1 MTKSGDITTRHGIE
15 QIRKRL
21 RAEAESISSGRN
33 YRPSLD
39 RRTFLLGSLATGLG
53 WTRMSSAQGTAAP
66 GASPMATP
74 VANVALAENPF
85 TLGIA
90 SGEPVPD
97 GMVLWTRLAPQ
108 PFEPNG
114 GMPGA
119 SVELAYEIANDE
131 RFTDIV
137 QQGPVIADAAWA
149 HSVHLEVSGLQPDRW
164 YWYRFRIGEFDSPA
178 GRTRT
183 APAPGAPFEEFRFA
197 FASCQRWED
206 GLFTAFRDMAQQ
218 DVDLVIHLG
227 DYIYE
232 YLVRSNAQL
241 RDIEVPTTALS
252 EIRTL
257 DDYRMRYALYKLD
270 PHLQEAHRVA
280 PWLVTWDDHEVSNN
294 YIVPIIADD
303 PFAKPLI
310 ERREAAYRAYYEH
323 QPLRASA
330 RPKGPNLKLYR
341 AAEFG
346 DLVRFNVLDER
357 QYRTPGTGV
366 CGAGEREE
374 FEGFC
379 ASAVDPDQT
388 MLGEQQKQWL
398 LDGFTQTT
406 TRWSVLAQQVP
417 MARIDYDPSATG
429 KSFGGEDL
437 DKWDGYAYERDQVL
451 AAMADAAKA
460 QSFSPVVV
468 TGDVH
473 ANFVWNLKRDW
484 DAPEGESIIGTEFVG
499 TSIASN
505 GDDPLKDDGEFS
517 TRCGNLRGNSH
528 NLLFD
533 NHRGYVL
540 CELTP
545 DQWHT
550 TYRVMPTVEDPDATA
565 STLTSFV
572 VEHDQPGA
580 QMDGTCHA
588 GGPA

>member
-1 MTKSGDITTRHGIE
+1 MRSGDITRRQGVE

-21 RAEAESISSGRN
+21 REDAESISSGRD

-39 RRTFLLGSLATGLG
+39 RRTFLLGSVATGVS
-53 WTRMSSAQGTAAP
+53 WTRIASGQG
-66 GASPMATP
+66 MATP
-74 VANVALAENPF
+74 DASPRATAVTDIALTENPF

-90 SGEPVPD
+90 SGEPAPD
-97 GMVLWTRLAPQ
+97 GMVLWTRLAPR
-108 PFEPNG
+108 PFDSGG
-114 GMPGA
+114 GMPAA
-119 SVELAYEIANDE
+119 SVSVAFEIANDE

-137 QQGPVIADAAWA
+137 QQGTAVAEADWA
-149 HSVHLEVSGLQPDRW
+149 HSVHLEVSGLEADRW
-164 YWYRFRIGEFDSPA
+164 YWYRFRVGAFDSPT

-183 APAPGAPFEEFRFA
+183 APAAGAPFDGFRFA

-218 DVDLVIHLG
+218 DVDLVVHLG

-232 YLVRSNAQL
+232 YLVRANARV
-241 RDIEVPTTALS
+241 RDIDVPGNALG

-294 YIVPIIADD
+294 YIVPMVADD
-303 PFAKPLI
+303 PFAKPLV

-323 QPLRASA
+323 QPLRAPA
-330 RPKGPNLKLYR
+330 RPKGAKLTLYR
-341 AAEFG
+341 TAEFG
-346 DLVRFNVLDER
+346 DLVRFNVLDGR

-366 CGAGEREE
+366 CGTGEREE
-374 FEGFC
+374 LDGFC
-379 ASAVDPDQT
+379 ASAIDPERT
-388 MLGEQQKQWL
+388 MLGQQQKQWL

-406 TRWSVLAQQVP
+406 TRWNVLAQQVP
-417 MARIDYDPSATG
+417 MARIDYDPSAAG

-460 QSFSPVVV
+460 QSFSPIVI

-505 GDDPLKDDGEFS
+505 GDDPLKEDGEFS
-517 TRCGNLRGNSH
+517 TRCGNLRGNTH
-528 NLLFD
+528 NLLYD

-540 CELTP
+540 CNLTP

-550 TYRVMPTVEDPDATA
+550 TYRVMPTVEDPHAVA

-572 VEHDQPGA
+572 VEHDRPGA
-580 QMDGTCHA
+580 QTDQSCNP
-588 GGPA
+588 GGPG